1 MDAEDL
7 KYLNACQVE
16 PRYTWTGHSLPV
28 TGLQVGAGPAPSAR
42 VASCSLDMTVKL
54 YTMTTGQYGVGILT
68 TYH

>member
-1 MDAEDL
+1 MNAGL
-7 KYLNACQVE
+7 KILGQVE

-54 YTMTTGQYGVGILT
+54 YTMTTGQ
-68 TYH
+68 